1 MTSFFS
7 QAPGGDE
14 MTSQEFRTTQKLRT
28 ILISILL
35 FTTSCSKEDDN
46 KAADADQAPA
56 GTISR
61 ENGNQF
67 PNPAG
72 GTDGEASSSCID
84 GNTFA
89 CDVEAA
95 ILKYTNE
102 YRASLGLTTMLTL
115 DSHLSYAAWNWSR
128 QEAAAGGISHSGFPS
143 ERLEALK
150 ARFPDAVVKAKTMS
164 ENLLAMTK
172 TSNDADALGKKMVA
186 TWITS
191 PGHRAN
197 LAGGFNLLGAGIYEV
212 GGFILATQ
220 IFMMGTIE

>member
-1 MTSFFS
+1 MLSHKCRKF
-7 QAPGGDE
+7 
-14 MTSQEFRTTQKLRT
+14 QKLKMLFLT
-28 ILISILL
+28 ALL
-35 FTTSCSKEDDN
+35 LTTSCSKEDDN
-46 KAADADQAPA
+46 KATDANQAPA

-67 PNPAG
+67 PNPAE
-72 GTDGEASSSCID
+72 GTDGEAAVSCID

-102 YRASLGLTTMLTL
+102 YRASLGLGTMLTL

-143 ERLEALK
+143 ERLESLK

-172 TSNDADALGKKMVA
+172 TSNDADALGKKMVD

-220 IFMMGTIE
+220 IFMLGTIE